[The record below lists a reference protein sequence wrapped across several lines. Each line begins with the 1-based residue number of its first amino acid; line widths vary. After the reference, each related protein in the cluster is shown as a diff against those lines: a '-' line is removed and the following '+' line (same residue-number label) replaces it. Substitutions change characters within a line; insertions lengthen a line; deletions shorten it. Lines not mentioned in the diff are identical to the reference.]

1 MSSFQKS
8 DHALMKQTNHGLV
21 LQFIQGRGP
30 ISRKAIA
37 QISGLSTASVSK
49 MTGEL
54 IERGLVQAVG
64 EVEGEG
70 RAGRREVLLRLNA
83 HAGYVVGVMLGLHAI
98 VCVLTDLDARVL
110 HAIETPLPVADHVSQ
125 ANAPFAPHVI
135 IPTTIQSIERLLALA
150 QINRARLLGIGVAI
164 NGIVDP
170 HTGVS
175 RTAPH
180 FGWRNVPLAAPLAAH
195 FGISVLLENDGRALT
210 IAEQWFGA
218 GRGVDH
224 FVTVVAGHG
233 IGAGVIANGQIYRG
247 AMSGAGEFGHIV
259 FQPDGPR
266 CSCEKQGC
274 LESLAAEPA
283 ILRQVDEALAAG
295 APSALA
301 GVQPLNLAAIARAAD
316 AGDALARRVLSN
328 AGRWLGIGIASLVN
342 ILNPQLLIIKG
353 EIICAGRWYFEPMET
368 ALREHV
374 FDGLAD
380 SLRILTEPSENG
392 MWARGAACV
401 MLSALFASPVH
412 QQEPEHVRVV
422 RALALSERNR

>member
-1 MSSFQKS
+1 MSASQKS

-21 LQFIQGRGP
+21 LQFIQGHGP

-54 IERGLVQAVG
+54 IERGLVQEVG
-64 EVEGEG
+64 EADGEG
-70 RAGRREVLLRLNA
+70 RVGRREVLLQLNA
-83 HAGYVVGVMLGLHAI
+83 QAGFVVGVMFGIQAI
-98 VCVLTDLDARVL
+98 ICVLTDLDARVL
-110 HAIETPLPVADHVSQ
+110 HAIETPLPVAEQ
-125 ANAPFAPHVI
+125 ASPADARFTPDTI
-135 IPTTIQSIERLLALA
+135 IQTTILSIEDLLALA
-150 QINRARLLGIGVAI
+150 QIDRARLLGIGVAI

-170 HTGVS
+170 DTGVS
-175 RTAPH
+175 RVAPH
-180 FGWRNVPLAAPLAAH
+180 FGWRNVNVSAPLAAH

-210 IAEQWFGA
+210 IAEQWFGN
-218 GRGVDH
+218 GRSIDN
-224 FVTVVAGHG
+224 FVTVVAGQG

-247 AMSGAGEFGHIV
+247 ATSGAGEFGHII

-266 CSCEKQGC
+266 CSCGKQGC
-274 LESLAAEPA
+274 LEALAAEPA

-301 GVQPLNLAAIARAAD
+301 GVQPLKFEAVARAAD
-316 AGDALARRVLSN
+316 AGDELARRVLSN

-353 EIICAGRWYFEPMET
+353 ETVCAGRWYFEAMEI

-380 SLRILTEPSENG
+380 SLRILTEPDETYT
-392 MWARGAACV
+392 WARGAACV
-401 MLSALFASPVH
+401 LLSALFALPLH
-412 QQEPEHVRVV
+412 RQEPEHINGV
-422 RALALSERNR
+422 RALAFPERNP